1 MCFILFIVNPNE
13 GSTLATLPILTQCQF
28 DENSKKIEMVVVI
41 RDPDGIIKTNLT
53 SDADELLK
61 IKFGDKNEVCNN
73 EKKQL
78 NYFKVIRD

>member
-1 MCFILFIVNPNE
+1 
-13 GSTLATLPILTQCQF
+13 
-28 DENSKKIEMVVVI
+28 MVVVI